1 MPRLTVAPVLG
12 IIGWHLKSNNMNC
25 TSLPKYYDG
34 AQEAKEVA
42 SNLLYLLERS
52 GIPLADDVRKM
63 MLDEIRLIQAVC
75 L

>member
-1 MPRLTVAPVLG
+1 MAPILG
-12 IIGWHLKSNNMNC
+12 IIDWHLKSNNMNPA
-25 TSLPKYYDG
+25 SLPKYYDS

-52 GIPLADDVRKM
+52 GIPLTDDVREM
-63 MLDEIRLIQAVC
+63 MLDEIRLIQAFC

>member
-1 MPRLTVAPVLG
+1 
-12 IIGWHLKSNNMNC
+12 MNS
-25 TSLPKYYDG
+25 TSLPKYYDS

-52 GIPLADDVRKM
+52 GIPLADDVREKM
-63 MLDEIRLIQAVC
+63 LGEIRLIQEVC

>member
-1 MPRLTVAPVLG
+1 
-12 IIGWHLKSNNMNC
+12 MNC

>member
-1 MPRLTVAPVLG
+1 M
-12 IIGWHLKSNNMNC
+12 KS
-25 TSLPKYYDG
+25 TSLPKYYDS

-52 GIPLADDVRKM
+52 GIPFADDVREI
-63 MLDEIRLIQAVC
+63 MLDEIRLILAVC